1 MTEYQVYEGKMDQ
14 QDQQMEWYVAS
25 YPDRLTAQNH
35 CDRILERYEGE
46 TIDEQVYSDG
56 TKTWSVVVL
65 DQIVVCTLHVKEVID

>member
-65 DQIVVCTLHVKEVID
+65 DQIVVCTLHIKEVID

>member
-65 DQIVVCTLHVKEVID
+65 DRIVVCTLHIKEVID

>member
-46 TIDEQVYSDG
+46 IIDVQIYSDG

-65 DQIVVCTLHVKEVID
+65 DQIVVCTLHIKEVID

>member
-14 QDQQMEWYVAS
+14 QDQQMGWYVTS
-25 YPDRLTAQNH
+25 YPDRSMAQNH
-35 CDRILERYEGE
+35 CNRILERYEGE

-65 DQIVVCTLHVKEVID
+65 DRIVVCTLHIKETTD